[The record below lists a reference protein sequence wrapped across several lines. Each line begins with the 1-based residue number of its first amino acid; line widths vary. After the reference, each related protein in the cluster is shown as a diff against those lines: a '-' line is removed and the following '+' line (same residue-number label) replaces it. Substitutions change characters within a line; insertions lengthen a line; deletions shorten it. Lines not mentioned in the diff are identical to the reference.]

1 MYNCTEAIFLIN
13 EQITAACYCRVS
25 TENQIENYSIDEQK
39 ERLEAFCKAKGW
51 KISEIFVDAGYSGGN
66 IDRPALKRLLEC
78 VKQKRFGAVVVYK
91 LDRLSRSQK
100 DTLYLI
106 EDVFGKYGV
115 SFVSVC
121 ENFDTGTAFGK
132 AMIGILS
139 VFAQLEKEQI
149 TERFTMGRIGR
160 ARSGLYH
167 GGSTAPTGYDYI
179 NGQLVIN
186 EYRSMQIREVF
197 ERFLR
202 GESIH
207 SIQKSMNDRYGGW
220 SSHTLVRSV
229 LKNSVYIGKIK
240 FNGKEYD
247 GEHRPIIPENIFFE
261 AQRLM
266 SEHSI
271 DNTTEK
277 TPFRAGYLLS
287 GLLFCGNCGARYHA
301 DHGSYKCY
309 SRSKTDKRRIIDTN
323 CKNPNIKTDELD
335 RFICEEIKLAA
346 INISKLT
353 CNSPSLDINEAAKK
367 RLTELHVQSDR
378 LLDLYQNSDISK
390 DILSER
396 LRLLERERK
405 ALENS
410 ISELSDSNDNIS
422 EDDIIKLY
430 KKFPDGCDTA
440 LGRAFI
446 AAIIEKVIIKP
457 NGDITLYWRL

>member
-1 MYNCTEAIFLIN
+1 MIS
-13 EQITAACYCRVS
+13 EQITVACYCRVS

-51 KISEIFVDAGYSGGN
+51 SIGETFVDAGYSGGN
-66 IDRPALKRLLEC
+66 TDRPALKKLLERA
-78 VKQKRFGAVVVYK
+78 KAKAFGAVVVYK

-106 EDVFGKYGV
+106 EDVFGKYGI

-160 ARSGLYH
+160 AKSGLYH

-179 NGQLVIN
+179 DGRLIIN
-186 EYRSMQIREVF
+186 EFKAIQVQEVF
-197 ERFLR
+197 LRFLH

-207 SIQKSMNDRYGGW
+207 SIQKSMQERYGGW
-220 SSHTLVRSV
+220 SSHTLVRNA
-229 LKNSVYIGKIK
+229 LKNTVYIGRVR
-240 FNGKEYD
+240 FGGKEYD
-247 GEHRPIIPENIFFE
+247 GEHQPIISEETFFE

-266 SEHSI
+266 SKRRT
-271 DNTTEK
+271 DNAAEK

-287 GLLFCGNCGARYHA
+287 GLVICGKCGARYHA

-309 SRSKTDKRRIIDTN
+309 SRSKTDKRRIIDAD
-323 CKNPNIKTDELD
+323 CKNPNIRIEELD
-335 RFICEEIKLAA
+335 SFVCEEIKRASIDLS
-346 INISKLT
+346 NIRPDTEFGEFRLPDHFFT
-353 CNSPSLDINEAAKK
+353 EAAKK
-367 RLTELHVQSDR
+367 RLSEIRSQSER
-378 LLDLYQNSDISK
+378 LLDLYQNADISTE
-390 DILSER
+390 IVSER
-396 LRLLERERK
+396 LRFLEHERT

-410 ISELSDSNDNIS
+410 ISKLQKRPNELSES
-422 EDDIIKLY
+422 DIMRIY
-430 KKFPDGCDTA
+430 KKFPEGCDTT

-446 AAIIEKVIIKP
+446 SALIESVVIAP
-457 NGDITLYWRL
+457 NGDITIYWRM

>member
-1 MYNCTEAIFLIN
+1 MAD
-13 EQITAACYCRVS
+13 EQMIVACYCRVS

-51 KISEIFVDAGYSGGN
+51 SIGETFVDAGYSGGS
-66 IDRPALKRLLEC
+66 IDRPALKRLLGC
-78 VKQKRFGAVVVYK
+78 VKKKSFGAVVVYK

-160 ARSGLYH
+160 AKSGLYH

-179 NGQLVIN
+179 NGRLVIN
-186 EYRSMQIREVF
+186 EYKAAQIREVF
-197 ERFLR
+197 ARYLR

-207 SIQKSMNDRYGGW
+207 SIQKSMSERCGGW
-220 SSHTLVRSV
+220 SSHTLVRCV
-229 LKNSVYIGKIK
+229 LKNPVYIGKIR

-247 GEHRPIIPENIFFE
+247 GEHPPIISEEIFFE

-266 SEHSI
+266 SERCTGHSA
-271 DNTTEK
+271 EK

-287 GLLFCGNCGARYHA
+287 GLVFCGSCGARYHA

-309 SRSKTDKRRIIDTN
+309 SRSKTDKRRVIDAS
-323 CKNPNIKTDELD
+323 CKNPNIKIEELD
-335 RFICEEIKLAA
+335 RFVCEEIKRSA
-346 INISKLT
+346 IDLSKLPISSQDT
-353 CNSPSLDINEAAKK
+353 SHTDEAAKK
-367 RLTELHVQSDR
+367 RLSEIRAQSER
-378 LLDLYQNSDISK
+378 LLDLFQNGDIPT
-390 DILSER
+390 DIISER
-396 LRLLERERK
+396 LKLLENERK
-405 ALENS
+405 ALEKS
-410 ISELSDSNDNIS
+410 ISKLSDRPGELSSGDITKIYKTFPNNCEIS
-422 EDDIIKLY
+422 I
-430 KKFPDGCDTA
+430 A
-440 LGRAFI
+440 RAFI
-446 AAIIEKVIIKP
+446 AAVIEKAVISP
-457 NGDITLYWRL
+457 SGDLTIYWRV